1 MVKVSNY
8 LAEIV
13 AHSAARYCSRSVHE
27 GQGCINPEHL
37 INIRTNTHQTKWM
50 HLLPYNGSTFIQLL
64 KPGLILTYPLSLIT
78 LWFNNFCTERDDWYQ
93 NNIQYWQE
101 LLLETWLAQKRLQIN
116 VNVALCLLGMYTG
129 NLRARSEHDDI
140 SLLCPHLV
148 IHICPKWPNKS
159 NKFWGFYSLN
169 TLHSRSLKIVLIKTC
184 IERWRK

>member
-116 VNVALCLLGMYTG
+116 VKLLYVCWVCTQVTCEHVLNMMILHCCVHILLSTSAPSGQT
-129 NLRARSEHDDI
+129 NQINSEV
-140 SLLCPHLV
+140 STV
-148 IHICPKWPNKS
+148 SIHCIA
-159 NKFWGFYSLN
+159 GV
-169 TLHSRSLKIVLIKTC
+169 LK
-184 IERWRK
+184 